1 MNMIPSMP
9 VHRPTGQAEEGTHDI
24 VPYRTQTRQPASHAA
39 LALPPKYALESE
51 DAIMSFE
58 HDVPNFDHD
67 DPLGACGALG
77 ILVLVLIVVVA
88 VFILWRFL

>member
-1 MNMIPSMP
+1 
-9 VHRPTGQAEEGTHDI
+9 
-24 VPYRTQTRQPASHAA
+24 
-39 LALPPKYALESE
+39 
-51 DAIMSFE
+51 MSFE

-77 ILVLVLIVVVA
+77 ILALVLLIVVVA